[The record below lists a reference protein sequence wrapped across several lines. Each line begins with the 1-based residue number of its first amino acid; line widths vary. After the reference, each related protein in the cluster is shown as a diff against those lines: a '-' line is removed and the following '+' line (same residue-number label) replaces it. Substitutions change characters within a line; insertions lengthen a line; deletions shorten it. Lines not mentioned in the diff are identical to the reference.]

1 MGLLR
6 RWAHIDNSIDMT
18 AIKAEYIATDISYR
32 ALAEKYG
39 IPKRT
44 IEDMGRREGW
54 VGLRSQAR
62 GDIVAK
68 TVEATIDAKV
78 SQAVKINE
86 VADQLLDIISDTLA
100 AEGSNMHPQ
109 HLKWYTS
116 ALKDLRDIK
125 GVKSELDTR
134 EQEARIE
141 KLRREAQKEDA
152 DAPTLVVEGLPEE
165 FKV

>member
-1 MGLLR
+1 
-6 RWAHIDNSIDMT
+6 MT

-32 ALAEKYG
+32 ALSEKYG

-44 IEDMGRREGW
+44 IEGIGKREGW
-54 VGLRSQAR
+54 PELRSQAR
-62 GDIVAK
+62 GELVAK
-68 TVEATIDAKV
+68 TIDATIEAKV
-78 SQAVKINE
+78 NQAVKIHE

-100 AEGSNMHPQ
+100 VEGSNLHPQ

-125 GVKSELDTR
+125 GVKSEIDVR

-141 KLRREAQKEDA
+141 KLRREAMSDEESKDIVVTIGGEAEDYS
-152 DAPTLVVEGLPEE
+152 V
-165 FKV
+165 